1 MKKFPVVFDLET
13 KHTFREFSEH
23 AKLGI
28 TVLGLYDYATNKG
41 QVFTE
46 KELNQVFPIFERAS
60 YLIGYNSNGFDL
72 PVLQA
77 YYPGDVTHFASFD
90 ILEDIKAKIGRRIA
104 LNDVAGPTLN
114 IKKSGHGLQA
124 IEHYKQGRWDELK
137 KYCLDDVMITK
148 QVFDYGLKF
157 GEIHYMNELGKAS
170 IRVDW
175 RRYMEGQGKAETS
188 LTLPF

>member
-114 IKKSGHGLQA
+114 VKKSGHGLQA